1 MGNHSFAIQDFEEA
15 IRIDPRYSLSRF
27 HLGVSKLKS
36 RQIREA
42 IEDFKQADELD
53 NLEENPGIFDGL
65 GCCYHA
71 LRDYPQAIEYFDMAL
86 EKEPTNIDF
95 LKNRAQCYF
104 NMNQFEESIADLETA
119 LEYNP
124 TDP

>member
-1 MGNHSFAIQDFEEA
+1 
-15 IRIDPRYSLSRF
+15 
-27 HLGVSKLKS
+27 
-36 RQIREA
+36 
-42 IEDFKQADELD
+42 
-53 NLEENPGIFDGL
+53 
-65 GCCYHA
+65 
-71 LRDYPQAIEYFDMAL
+71 MAL
-86 EKEPTNIDF
+86 EKEPTNVDF